1 MSICLATKGM
11 ICPAPLIIPQRTP
24 FSPIL
29 DFDVELILERPL
41 SLSVENLDTL
51 DKPKVFR
58 VEDLTPTVASP
69 VGFAVEEEGDE
80 LNIPAGFSVSDESF
94 VATPQGFALEDV

>member
-29 DFDVELILERPL
+29 DFDVELILEKPL
-41 SLSVENLDTL
+41 SLSVLNLDTL
-51 DKPKVFR
+51 GKPAMFR
-58 VEDLTPTVASP
+58 VEDLSPTVNAP
-69 VGFAVEEEGDE
+69 VGFAVEGNDG
-80 LNIPAGFSVSDESF
+80 LAIPAGFNVSDESF
-94 VATPQGFALEDV
+94 VAIPKGFALEDA